1 MSAYSLFE
9 LPSREFRL
17 ETILKLWKKTEKYL
31 IIVEEGTDAGFT
43 VDLLNII
50 ILLLDYIYI
59 LLIEFSFLLILF

>member
-9 LPSREFRL
+9 LPSQQFRL

-31 IIVEEGTDAGFT
+31 IIVEEGTNAGFT
-43 VDLLNII
+43 VDLLNIM
-50 ILLLDYIYI
+50 ILLGYIYI